1 MRIQGKE
8 KRARE
13 RGRGRGRT
21 ISFPFGFFKNPS
33 TRRDFRLAE
42 IHWLARRQ
50 FTETRG
56 GGGGEGVA
64 FEKLIRRTDD

>member
-8 KRARE
+8 KRRE
-13 RGRGRGRT
+13 REREGEGGQFRFH
-21 ISFPFGFFKNPS
+21 SVFSKS
-33 TRRDFRLAE
+33 RRDFRLAE

-56 GGGGEGVA
+56 RGGGEGVA